1 MGSQRVTHV
10 QVTKHIHTLL
20 QLGLSFLDLVLG
32 AAMPGLDPKW
42 PVFGEPLTVP
52 FAVESAHRSSS
63 VPTAQVEGLC
73 SLTPCPWRTYTA
85 GVEGQMTGS
94 YCLFFAA

>member
-1 MGSQRVTHV
+1 M
-10 QVTKHIHTLL
+10 TKHIHTVL
-20 QLGLSFLDLVLG
+20 QLGLSLLDLVLG

-42 PVFGEPLTVP
+42 PMFGEPPTVP
-52 FAVESAHRSSS
+52 FTGESAHRSSP